1 MAGCAGCVMG
11 KGRHGHHLSAPPHCS
26 SACMQQQLY
35 GEGEITLDWMI
46 ISPETLQ
53 RSMTQAKQYRLF
65 RRLTGPQDKDRLQ
78 EQYQLLIMIEK
89 AAFGAELI
97 NRNVVRKSG
106 PGATAYDER
115 ILLEEWRMAP
125 EGAWERFLGILLR
138 PGYLSER
145 LLVVLKESFYY
156 SCENASCDYCA
167 KSNENCLL
175 FSVNEMLAALQPDQ
189 IGSNPTI
196 SDSTPS
202 LLLDAGWKALCQPAH
217 ISFCQRV
224 LGKAYTG
231 VQDQDEATLLRLV
244 GEGLPQGLEEAP
256 VPGKAYCAQKT
267 NPDGPKKEGYWCS
280 ACKRWLSKSPLSKAS
295 SYANR

>member
-1 MAGCAGCVMG
+1 
-11 KGRHGHHLSAPPHCS
+11 
-26 SACMQQQLY
+26 
-35 GEGEITLDWMI
+35 MI

-202 LLLDAGWKALCQPAH
+202 LLLDAGWLESSLPACTY
-217 ISFCQRV
+217 IILPKSSRE
-224 LGKAYTG
+224 G
-231 VQDQDEATLLRLV
+231 VHWSA
-244 GEGLPQGLEEAP
+244 
-256 VPGKAYCAQKT
+256 
-267 NPDGPKKEGYWCS
+267 GPRRGDAS
-280 ACKRWLSKSPLSKAS
+280 AAR
-295 SYANR
+295 R